1 MYNCMEYNYC
11 TEAHGRRKG
20 FFFCPS
26 AREKRNINPYYAWIP
41 RHMDELCNESEI
53 IWAINGTFWAV
64 AWSFLFIDSC
74 INLPGTASITF
85 VCA

>member
-53 IWAINGTFWAV
+53 I
-64 AWSFLFIDSC
+64 
-74 INLPGTASITF
+74 
-85 VCA
+85 